1 MTATTKTERILDILQ
16 LLGDGECSARD
27 LVRRLGLPEHQL
39 RSVQRDL
46 RTLLDRNVLEV
57 ASSGRYRRPLGTS
70 SLNPVEALAVYSA
83 TRMMYHHAAEYNE
96 HYLRAMD
103 KLARQ
108 LPERARR
115 VATLAS
121 EAYRGKPNA
130 GGSRTFELVAQAW
143 LEGRVLRFQYHS
155 LQKVSTVELV
165 IYFIELS
172 PQNRQ
177 AYAIGVN
184 RLKEG
189 DRPFVFRLSRMREA
203 RLLADEGE
211 IPEDFHPLKFLSNAW
226 GIMTGDPVRVELFF
240 SPSVRDRVG
249 ETHLGDS
256 AEVKVLGSGHT
267 RVVLTVG
274 GWKELIPWVL
284 GWGSEVEVLEPPE
297 LREAVAGGHQ
307 AAAALYRAGVPH
319 GAGN

>member
-1 MTATTKTERILDILQ
+1 MTATTKTERILDILE

-27 LVRRLGLPEHQL
+27 LVGRLGLPGNQL

-57 ASSGRYRRPLGTS
+57 SLSGRYRRPARAT

-83 TRMMYHHAAEYNE
+83 TRMLYHHAAEYNE

-115 VATLAS
+115 VAALAS
-121 EAYRGKPNA
+121 EAYRQKPNG
-130 GGSRTFELVAQAW
+130 GGSRTFELAAQAW

-155 LQKVSTVELV
+155 PQKVSTVELA

-189 DRPFVFRLSRMREA
+189 GKPFV
-203 RLLADEGE
+203 
-211 IPEDFHPLKFLSNAW
+211 
-226 GIMTGDPVRVELFF
+226 
-240 SPSVRDRVG
+240 
-249 ETHLGDS
+249 
-256 AEVKVLGSGHT
+256 GSGCDD
-267 RVVLTVG
+267 VM
-274 GWKELIPWVL
+274 
-284 GWGSEVEVLEPPE
+284 
-297 LREAVAGGHQ
+297 
-307 AAAALYRAGVPH
+307 
-319 GAGN
+319 